1 MAALPTELLGYLTT
15 PEGRAAIRRYRERRR
30 AESDLREF
38 IALAWPIIEPGKPYL
53 HNWHL
58 DLIAEYLMAVDAGQ
72 IKRLVVNIPPRHM
85 KSTLITVAW
94 PCWSWIHDPSVRWQ
108 FWSYADELMG
118 KHSLDR
124 RAIIESDWYQ
134 GHWGD
139 RVRLAPDQNRKQV
152 YMNTARGV
160 MDATRSKTGK
170 GGNRIVIDDPLNP
183 EDAFSEAERIKANRI
198 YDQTLSSRLDNP
210 DEDAIVCVMQRLH
223 EDDLTGHLLELGF
236 EQLRLP
242 SVADEPQRHVFP
254 VTGRVVEREQ
264 GDLLWPERFPEHVLD
279 DFRAS
284 LGEFGFAAQ
293 HQQRPVPLG
302 GAIFHADRWRTYRT
316 DELPERFR
324 RVVAIADTAHKAGQ
338 QNDYTVAGLWGE
350 TRNAYYLLDLLR
362 GRWEY
367 PAMERELVARWRTW
381 RNLPPGMRPSRFIVE
396 DASSGTALIQRLIAE
411 TTIPV
416 EPFKTGSRDK
426 EARAHVASGY
436 QAAGKLVIPER
447 PSDSISGF
455 DVGAFISEHALFP
468 NGKHDDQV
476 DVTSIA
482 MLWFSRQPDLDAGL
496 GVVATGTT
504 KGSW

>member
-1 MAALPTELLGYLTT
+1 MSAPPEVLAYMTT
-15 PEGRAAIRRYRERRR
+15 PEGRAAIRDYHRKRT
-30 AESDLREF
+30 AESDLRAF
-38 IALAWPIIEPGKPYL
+38 LALAWEVIEPGKAYL
-53 HNWHL
+53 HNWHI

-72 IKRLVVNIPPRHM
+72 IKRLVVNIPPRHS
-85 KSTLITVAW
+85 KSTIITVAW
-94 PCWSWIHDPSVRWQ
+94 PTWSWIHDPRTRWQ
-108 FWSYADELMG
+108 FWSYSDELMT

-134 GHWGD
+134 RYWGD
-139 RVRLAPDQNRKQV
+139 RVHLSPDQNRKQIF
-152 YMNTARGV
+152 MNDERGV

-183 EDAFSEAERIKANRI
+183 EDAFSEAERIKANRV

-210 DEDAIVCVMQRLH
+210 EEDAVVCVMQRLH

-236 EQLRLP
+236 EHLALP
-242 SVADEPQRHVFP
+242 SIADEPQRLVFP
-254 VTGRVVEREQ
+254 ISGEVIERDE
-264 GDLLWPERFPEHVLD
+264 GHLLWPERFSRAVLD
-279 DFRAS
+279 DYRTT

-293 HQQRPVPLG
+293 YQQRPVPLG
-302 GAIFHADRWRTYRT
+302 GAIFHADRWRTYRAE
-316 DELPERFR
+316 ELPERFR
-324 RVVAIADTAHKAGQ
+324 RVVAVADTAHKAGA

-367 PAMERELVARWRTW
+367 PEMERALVARWQTW
-381 RNLPPGMRPSRFIVE
+381 RNLPAGWRPSRFIVE
-396 DASSGTALIQRLIAE
+396 DASSGTALIQRLSAE

-426 EARAHVASGY
+426 EARAHTASGY
-436 QAAGKLVIPER
+436 QASGKLLIPER
-447 PSDSISGF
+447 PKDSVSGF
-455 DVGAFISEHALFP
+455 DVGAFVSEHALFP

-496 GVVATGTT
+496 GVVATGMT
-504 KGSW
+504 SSNW